1 MNTKKNPGRAII
13 CLTVVL
19 GFLCACSNAETISVD
34 SKNGN
39 DANPGT
45 EQKPVKTIARAAAMI
60 NNSKDPGPTLIKIQP
75 GVYVED
81 KPVVFDS
88 KRPYTKQKRLII
100 QAAILPDAPEWKPT
114 LMPIV
119 LFTIEGQGNENEKH
133 APGLMMELSH
143 VTIRG
148 LKFLGDPRPR
158 TCTYPIYRWGK
169 DLEDLLVTQ
178 CLFIG
183 DREAMPYNCSICA
196 NGHGLVVDHCVFY
209 NCEIPIIFWNAE
221 GGKSRNNAMKY
232 CIVDGA
238 DIAAVWVC
246 QTDEDF
252 EFHHNIITR
261 SKYVWMRSPNNHKTY
276 KLHDCI
282 ITENTYY
289 SGYGTA
295 KELLGQTGSEAR
307 YAESNI
313 IKKGKV
319 ILQKDTIPPSLSS
332 VDMPRDYLNIVAGT
346 LGSDLGAGLFRK
358 EEKAK
363 VKMQKTK
370 HIEEGL
376 IRVNKAQLYYKAM
389 GHGEPII
396 VIHGGPGFDHIHMLP
411 FGELASDYKV
421 IFYDQRATGNSTG
434 SVDSNS
440 ITVDNFVED
449 LEGL

>member
-1 MNTKKNPGRAII
+1 MNTKEYLGRTII
-13 CLTVVL
+13 CLTIVIGL
-19 GFLCACSNAETISVD
+19 LCACSNAETIYVD
-34 SKNGN
+34 SKNGS

-45 EQKPVKTIARAAAMI
+45 EQKPVRTIARVAAMV
-60 NNSKDPGPTLIKIQP
+60 NDSMKPGPTLIKIQP

-88 KRPYTKQKRLII
+88 KRPYTKQKRLTIE
-100 QAAILPDAPEWKPT
+100 AAVLPDNPEWKPT
-114 LMPIV
+114 FMPIV

-133 APGLMMELSH
+133 APGLMMELNH

-221 GGKSRNNAMKY
+221 GGLSKGNAMRY

-246 QTDEDF
+246 QTAEDF
-252 EFHHNIITR
+252 EFHHNVITR
-261 SKYVWMRSPNNHKTY
+261 SKYVWIRSPNNHKTY

-295 KELLGQTGSEAR
+295 KELLGQTGPEAR

-346 LGSDLGAGLFRK
+346 LGSDFGAGLFK
-358 EEKAK
+358 DK
-363 VKMQKTK
+363 
-370 HIEEGL
+370 
-376 IRVNKAQLYYKAM
+376 
-389 GHGEPII
+389 
-396 VIHGGPGFDHIHMLP
+396 
-411 FGELASDYKV
+411 
-421 IFYDQRATGNSTG
+421 
-434 SVDSNS
+434 
-440 ITVDNFVED
+440 
-449 LEGL
+449 

>member
-1 MNTKKNPGRAII
+1 MRLRDII
-13 CLTVVL
+13 NYRLIFAVLLVAFLTPEVIAEVL
-19 GFLCACSNAETISVD
+19 FVD
-34 SKNGN
+34 STNGDDTN
-39 DANPGT
+39 AGT
-45 EQKPVKTIARAAAMI
+45 ELKPVKTIARAATMI
-60 NNSKDPGPTLIKIQP
+60 NNSKELGPTVIKIQP

-88 KRPYTKQKRLII
+88 KRPYTKQKRLTIE
-100 QAAILPDAPEWKPT
+100 AAVLPDDPEWNPI

-119 LFTIEGQGNENEKH
+119 LFTNEGQGNENEKH

-143 VTIRG
+143 VTVRG

-158 TCTYPIYRWGK
+158 TCTYPVYRWRK

-209 NCEIPIIFWNAE
+209 KCEIPIIFWNAE
-221 GGKSRNNAMKY
+221 GGLSKGNAMRY

-246 QTDEDF
+246 QTAEDF
-252 EFHHNIITR
+252 EFHHNVITR

-282 ITENTYY
+282 ITENKYY

-295 KELLGQTGSEAR
+295 TKLLGQTGPEAKYSE
-307 YAESNI
+307 SKI
-313 IKKGKV
+313 IKEGKL

-346 LGSDLGAGLFRK
+346 LGSDLGAGLF
-358 EEKAK
+358 KAK
-363 VKMQKTK
+363 
-370 HIEEGL
+370 
-376 IRVNKAQLYYKAM
+376 
-389 GHGEPII
+389 
-396 VIHGGPGFDHIHMLP
+396 
-411 FGELASDYKV
+411 
-421 IFYDQRATGNSTG
+421 
-434 SVDSNS
+434 
-440 ITVDNFVED
+440 
-449 LEGL
+449 